1 MLFTMNNPDLDRVE
15 LDPITKLAIGVLGG
29 LVALLGVAHG
39 IAAFTRYHARAQ
51 R

>member
-1 MLFTMNNPDLDRVE
+1 MNDPDLDRVE
-15 LDPITKLAIGVLGG
+15 LSLPIKLAIGALGG

-39 IAAFTRYHARAQ
+39 AFAFARYHARPH